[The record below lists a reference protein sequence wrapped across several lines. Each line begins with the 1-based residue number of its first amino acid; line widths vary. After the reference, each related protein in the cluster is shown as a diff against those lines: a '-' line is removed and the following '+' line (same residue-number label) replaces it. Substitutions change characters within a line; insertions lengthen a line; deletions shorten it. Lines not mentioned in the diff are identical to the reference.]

1 MAEIAEPAVQTD
13 IGHPKKSIS
22 YDEFSDEPTSED
34 YCSGALERTPSV
46 RKRVGTQVT
55 SPRPSAGRRRPP
67 VPRQM
72 PASAHASVGEST

>member
-46 RKRVGTQVT
+46 RKRVGTHCPQE
-55 SPRPSAGRRRPP
+55 SGYAGDF
-67 VPRQM
+67 
-72 PASAHASVGEST
+72 PASVCRSP